1 MIDRVNGPIINKD
14 FDLTVKNLESST
26 LSNGIKVYELNNGTQ
41 DIVKIDIIF
50 KSGRVN
56 ETKIAASKAAISLLR
71 EGSSSK
77 NSQELAKLYD
87 FYGCSVKLSA
97 GIEYSSITLV
107 CLTRYFDKIWPE
119 WLNMVLEPA
128 YSEDEIVKYKNVTS
142 QRLKDQISKN
152 EIISYRMITEKM
164 FGSDHPYGYNT
175 EPENI
180 QSITKEDILN
190 FYKNNCQLDN
200 CFITLSGNYNDSIRK
215 TILDDFSKIKHK
227 STPQL
232 NVFPTPTFTNE
243 TLKIATKNEAQASIK
258 LGCLWVERQHKDFNK
273 LKFLNT
279 VLGGYFGSRLMKN
292 IREEKG
298 YTYGIYS
305 SFDGWDKGGSFYV
318 STDVSNEFID
328 PTLEEI
334 YKEIEVLKN
343 KPVDISEIDM
353 VKNYILGQSL
363 HLIDGP
369 FATAQLIKSLYGTNQ
384 SIEGF
389 YKNIREVKEITQND
403 ILEMANKYLQKESFL
418 TVLVGNM

>member
-190 FYKNNCQLDN
+190 FYKNNCQFDN

>member
-1 MIDRVNGPIINKD
+1 MKGQNRKHKSIIFTN
-14 FDLTVKNLESST
+14 
-26 LSNGIKVYELNNGTQ
+26 IKVH
-41 DIVKIDIIF
+41 
-50 KSGRVN
+50 
-56 ETKIAASKAAISLLR
+56 
-71 EGSSSK
+71 GS
-77 NSQELAKLYD
+77 EPLFMFAK
-87 FYGCSVKLSA
+87 
-97 GIEYSSITLV
+97 IEYSSITLV

-200 CFITLSGNYNDSIRK
+200 CFITLSGNYIDSIRK

-334 YKEIEVLKN
+334 YKEIEILKN

>member
-334 YKEIEVLKN
+334 YKEIEILKN